1 MNTTITYDIF
11 ELAKDLKKA
20 GINEAATDAIVK
32 FEKTKNEAYLNTLV
46 TKKDSN
52 DLKKDMQIMRRDIII
67 WLGSINTVLAGIII
81 AVISLQK

>member
-1 MNTTITYDIF
+1 MNTTTTYDIF